1 MSKSNDIIR
10 PAKGTKPR
18 SKLQQVQSQASWVTN
33 FCLHPLHYHHTSKI
47 VLRESTKQ
55 MIRNYESLSNS
66 IRMAI
71 LVDAEATKR
80 HIRERDAKI
89 LADQVESAKEAV
101 YLERKFNDLPF
112 SEYDID

>member
-1 MSKSNDIIR
+1 
-10 PAKGTKPR
+10 
-18 SKLQQVQSQASWVTN
+18 
-33 FCLHPLHYHHTSKI
+33 
-47 VLRESTKQ
+47 
-55 MIRNYESLSNS
+55 
-66 IRMAI
+66 MAI